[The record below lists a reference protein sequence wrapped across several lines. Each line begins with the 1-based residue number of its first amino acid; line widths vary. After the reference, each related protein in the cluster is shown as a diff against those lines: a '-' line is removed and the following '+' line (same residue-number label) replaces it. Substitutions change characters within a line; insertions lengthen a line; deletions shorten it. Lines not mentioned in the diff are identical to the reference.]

1 LIRAVVKKEKRT
13 WKQLYLVK
21 QMTKSGVH
29 SRPGEIEGL
38 KCLGGRRVATDDD
51 RSGTKEREIA
61 LGRDSAAG
69 LEDG

>member
-1 LIRAVVKKEKRT
+1 MKKEKKR
-13 WKQLYLVK
+13 WRKQLYLVR
-21 QMTKSGVH
+21 QMTKSRVH

-38 KCLGGRRVATDDD
+38 KWLGGRQVATDDD
-51 RSGTKEREIA
+51 QSGTKEREIA